1 MRTMAAA
8 APACATQRRIQKLR
22 SCIYGTP
29 APPAAAVNQLLEAGC
44 KRRKQ
49 LVWALPSAEGE
60 KELFRFCSFFFPV
73 CKNFMTSAPGLLGLH
88 HRSRR
93 SSCPCSAQDI
103 APSRPSTVCS
113 QQTPESAL
121 RAAAAA
127 RPTTGRFQSIPRD
140 PHAMEAGT
148 ARLRGRQ
155 HRMLRTRVVFDCA
168 ADWTRLGVR
177 VTRGR
182 QPRRQRRGW

>member
-60 KELFRFCSFFFPV
+60 KELFCIAKTVFFFLYANTFFSDV
-73 CKNFMTSAPGLLGLH
+73 GPG
-88 HRSRR
+88 S
-93 SSCPCSAQDI
+93 P
-103 APSRPSTVCS
+103 
-113 QQTPESAL
+113 
-121 RAAAAA
+121 
-127 RPTTGRFQSIPRD
+127 RPTSPVPTIVLPMFGARHRALAPINRLQPADAGVCASRSGGGTSDNRTLPEYSPRPACD
-140 PHAMEAGT
+140 GGGHCATAGT
-148 ARLRGRQ
+148 PTQ
-155 HRMLRTRVVFDCA
+155 NA
-168 ADWTRLGVR
+168 AYACGV
-177 VTRGR
+177 
-182 QPRRQRRGW
+182 

>member
-60 KELFRFCSFFFPV
+60 KELFLYCKNSFFFPV
-73 CKNFMTSAPGLLGLH
+73 CKHFFFLTSAPGLLGLH

-103 APSRPSTVCS
+103 APIAPIR
-113 QQTPESAL
+113 
-121 RAAAAA
+121 
-127 RPTTGRFQSIPRD
+127 
-140 PHAMEAGT
+140 
-148 ARLRGRQ
+148 RLRPADAGVCASRSGGGTSDN
-155 HRMLRTRVVFDCA
+155 RTLPEYSPRPACNGGGHCA
-168 ADWTRLGVR
+168 TAGKPTQNAAYACGV
-177 VTRGR
+177 
-182 QPRRQRRGW
+182 